1 MTEKDKKDSWVS
13 DMVDYTMAKGEA
25 VGIPT
30 FVFLKQH
37 IEKIKREATI
47 VEAFLEKHIKEL
59 REKNNKLDAKREK
72 KKEKKKEKEEEE
84 LNWKDGPHWHPDVK
98 PKKE

>member
-25 VGIPT
+25 VSIPT

-59 REKNNKLDAKREK
+59 RAKNEALDAER
-72 KKEKKKEKEEEE
+72 KKEKEIEEEEE
-84 LNWKDGPHWHPDVK
+84 LNWKDGPHYHPDVK
-98 PKKE
+98 PEKE

>member
-13 DMVDYTMAKGEA
+13 DLVNYGLTKGESI
-25 VGIPT
+25 GIPT

-47 VEAFLEKHIKEL
+47 VEAFLEKHIKDL
-59 REKNNKLDAKREK
+59 QEKNSKLDAKRKK
-72 KKEKKKEKEEEE
+72 KKEEEEKEEEE
-84 LNWKDGPHWHPDVK
+84 LNWKDGPHYHPDVK